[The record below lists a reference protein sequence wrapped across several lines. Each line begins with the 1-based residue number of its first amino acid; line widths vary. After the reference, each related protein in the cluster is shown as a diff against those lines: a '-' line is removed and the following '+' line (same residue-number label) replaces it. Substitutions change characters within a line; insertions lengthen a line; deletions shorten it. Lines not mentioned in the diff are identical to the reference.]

1 MFWTVLLCALC
12 TAGILAAVW
21 LIAAALLL
29 PVRDDE
35 TYMVLLASGDG
46 ERLERQCRTYLLLN
60 SLGAIRRPL
69 FVTDCG
75 LTREGR
81 AVAAMLAQDHA
92 QLRLCTAAE
101 LGELLH
107 TGK

>member
-1 MFWTVLLCALC
+1 MFLTVLLCALC
-12 TAGILAAVW
+12 TVGLLAAVW

-35 TYMVLLASGDG
+35 VYMVLLAAGDG
-46 ERLERQCRTYLLLN
+46 EQLERQCRTYLLLS

-69 FVTDCG
+69 LVADCG

-81 AVAAMLAQDHA
+81 AAAALLVQDHA
-92 QLRLCTAAE
+92 RLQLCTSAE

-107 TGK
+107 TEK